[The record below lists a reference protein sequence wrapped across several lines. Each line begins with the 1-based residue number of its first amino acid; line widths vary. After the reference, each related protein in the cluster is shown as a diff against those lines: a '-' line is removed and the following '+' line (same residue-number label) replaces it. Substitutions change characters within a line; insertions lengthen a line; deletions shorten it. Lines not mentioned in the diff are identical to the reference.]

1 MDYLVKALAYDGKVR
16 AYAANTTDTINEAQR
31 RHHTWPTASAAIGRT
46 MTATVMMGA
55 MLKGENKLTVKI
67 EGGGPIGAII
77 ADMSQTHKF
86 TLT

>member
-1 MDYLVKALAYDGKVR
+1 
-16 AYAANTTDTINEAQR
+16 
-31 RHHTWPTASAAIGRT
+31 

-77 ADMSQTHKF
+77 ADGNAKVRCADMSQTHKF
-86 TLT
+86 TLI